1 MVCKEAL
8 KNPIFK
14 TVSEVCQR
22 EQMETYVIGGYV
34 RDYFLNRVHD
44 MDIDIVTVG
53 NGIHLAVKISEA
65 LGKGSKVQV
74 FKKIRNGSYQL
85 SRYGP

>member
-53 NGIHLAVKISEA
+53 NGISP
-65 LGKGSKVQV
+65 GSQNIGGVRQR
-74 FKKIRNGSYQL
+74 I
-85 SRYGP
+85 